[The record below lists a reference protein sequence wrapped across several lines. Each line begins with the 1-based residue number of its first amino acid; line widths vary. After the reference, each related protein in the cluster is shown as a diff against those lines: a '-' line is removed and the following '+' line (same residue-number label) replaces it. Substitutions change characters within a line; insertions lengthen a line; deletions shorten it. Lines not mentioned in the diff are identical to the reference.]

1 MAEVKI
7 RSRQESTD
15 SLDSSSQTVDDYS
28 SEEDHHNNDGLDI
41 EDFAILKTIG
51 KFSWLFSGL

>member
-1 MAEVKI
+1 MADVKI

-28 SEEDHHNNDGLDI
+28 SEEDHHNHDGLDI
-41 EDFAILKTIG
+41 EDFAILKTVG
-51 KFSWLFSGL
+51 EL